1 MQVVITQILFK
12 KKFYF
17 KKVCLLLEQNL
28 NYHHMDTNP
37 MFSELIGNEFVFRII
52 KCTFPLDLHI
62 HMNRELRGHSERSF
76 RCVWFY
82 VTLLE
87 LLVCNARP
95 CTLFRHLAR
104 LILSFLLTAA
114 GTSGALCA
122 WGGWHLDGL
131 GPGLS

>member
-1 MQVVITQILFK
+1 MLIAGCNYTNVIQKSLLAFRANFK
-12 KKFYF
+12 LSSYGYKPYVLRADRKWI
-17 KKVCLLLEQNL
+17 CL
-28 NYHHMDTNP
+28 
-37 MFSELIGNEFVFRII
+37 SIKII
-52 KCTFPLDLHI
+52 KCTFLLDLHI